1 MPTITQPYQ
10 TLLHTCEDGVATITL
25 NRPAQRN
32 ALDMVM
38 REELAH
44 AVDAI
49 RRDREV
55 RVVILGGAGGAFCAG
70 GDIGTMDADPSAEH
84 ARERMVRLLFTV
96 EALITLDRSVIAKV
110 DGAAYGAGLGLAL
123 TADLVLATPRA
134 RFCLSFLRLGAIP
147 DCGTLYTL
155 PRIVGLQ
162 RAKELAYSAREFNA
176 EEARDMGIVLDIL
189 PPERI
194 DAHARQIALA
204 MAGLP
209 YRRAVHHQARPERLA
224 EQRPAHHDGAGSLGA
239 GRGALVALPPRGRR
253 TLPGQTG
260 AALSVAKV
268 LKMAAVLNAGGAP
281 RATPSRRVAA
291 PRSLHRPRA
300 PRSMT

>member
-96 EALITLDRSVIAKV
+96 EALITLDRPVIAKV
-110 DGAAYGAGLGLAL
+110 DGAAYGAGSGLAL

-209 YRRAVHHQARPERLA
+209 A
-224 EQRPAHHDGAGSLGA
+224 
-239 GRGALVALPPRGRR
+239 GALSTTKRG
-253 TLPGQTG
+253 
-260 AALSVAKV
+260 
-268 LKMAAVLNAGGAP
+268 LNASLNSDLHTMLELEASGQGVARSSP
-281 RATPSRRVAA
+281 YHREAVGRFLAKQATRYQW
-291 PRSLHRPRA
+291 PRS
-300 PRSMT
+300 

>member
-1 MPTITQPYQ
+1 MSAITQPYQ
-10 TLLHTCEDGVATITL
+10 TLLHTSEEGVATITL

-55 RVVILGGAGGAFCAG
+55 RAVILGGAGGAFCAG

-96 EALITLDRSVIAKV
+96 EALITLDRPVIAKV

-134 RFCLSFLRLGAIP
+134 PACPSCAWARSRLRHALHPA
-147 DCGTLYTL
+147 
-155 PRIVGLQ
+155 RIVGLQ
-162 RAKELAYSAREFNA
+162 RAKELAYSARNSMPKKPATWASCSTSCRRNA
-176 EEARDMGIVLDIL
+176 STRMRARSRSPWPGC
-189 PPERI
+189 
-194 DAHARQIALA
+194 
-204 MAGLP
+204 
-209 YRRAVHHQARPERLA
+209 
-224 EQRPAHHDGAGSLGA
+224 RPA
-239 GRGALVALPPRGRR
+239 RCPP
-253 TLPGQTG
+253 PS
-260 AALSVAKV
+260 AA
-268 LKMAAVLNAGGAP
+268 
-281 RATPSRRVAA
+281 
-291 PRSLHRPRA
+291 
-300 PRSMT
+300 

>member
-1 MPTITQPYQ
+1 MSAITQPYQ
-10 TLLHTCEDGVATITL
+10 TLLHTSEEGVATITL

-55 RVVILGGAGGAFCAG
+55 RAVILGGAGGAFCAG

-96 EALITLDRSVIAKV
+96 EALITLDRPVIAKV

-147 DCGTLYTL
+147 TAARSTPCPASSACSA
-155 PRIVGLQ
+155 PRNWRTRPGNSMPKKPATWASCSTSCRRNASTRM
-162 RAKELAYSAREFNA
+162 RARSRSPWP
-176 EEARDMGIVLDIL
+176 GC
-189 PPERI
+189 
-194 DAHARQIALA
+194 
-204 MAGLP
+204 
-209 YRRAVHHQARPERLA
+209 
-224 EQRPAHHDGAGSLGA
+224 RPA
-239 GRGALVALPPRGRR
+239 RCPP
-253 TLPGQTG
+253 PS
-260 AALSVAKV
+260 AA
-268 LKMAAVLNAGGAP
+268 
-281 RATPSRRVAA
+281 
-291 PRSLHRPRA
+291 
-300 PRSMT
+300 

>member
-1 MPTITQPYQ
+1 MSAITQPYQ
-10 TLLHTCEDGVATITL
+10 TLLHTSEEGVATITL

-55 RVVILGGAGGAFCAG
+55 RAVILGGAGGAFCAG
-70 GDIGTMDADPSAEH
+70 
-84 ARERMVRLLFTV
+84 ARHRHHGR
-96 EALITLDRSVIAKV
+96 RSVRRACARTHGPAAVHRRGPDHAGPAGHRQV

-134 RFCLSFLRLGAIP
+134 RFCLSFLRGRDP

-189 PPERI
+189 PPERTTRMR
-194 DAHARQIALA
+194 ARSRSPWP
-204 MAGLP
+204 GC
-209 YRRAVHHQARPERLA
+209 
-224 EQRPAHHDGAGSLGA
+224 RPA
-239 GRGALVALPPRGRR
+239 RCPP
-253 TLPGQTG
+253 PS
-260 AALSVAKV
+260 AA
-268 LKMAAVLNAGGAP
+268 
-281 RATPSRRVAA
+281 
-291 PRSLHRPRA
+291 
-300 PRSMT
+300 

>member
-1 MPTITQPYQ
+1 MSAITQPYQ
-10 TLLHTCEDGVATITL
+10 TLLHTSEEGVATITL

-55 RVVILGGAGGAFCAG
+55 RAVILGGAGGAFCAG

-96 EALITLDRSVIAKV
+96 EALITLDRPVIAKV

-147 DCGTLYTL
+147 DCGSST
-155 PRIVGLQ
+155 PRPASSACSALS
-162 RAKELAYSAREFNA
+162 ELAYSARNSMPKKPATWASCSTSCRRNA
-176 EEARDMGIVLDIL
+176 STRMRARSRSPWPGC
-189 PPERI
+189 
-194 DAHARQIALA
+194 
-204 MAGLP
+204 
-209 YRRAVHHQARPERLA
+209 
-224 EQRPAHHDGAGSLGA
+224 RPA
-239 GRGALVALPPRGRR
+239 RCPP
-253 TLPGQTG
+253 PS
-260 AALSVAKV
+260 AA
-268 LKMAAVLNAGGAP
+268 
-281 RATPSRRVAA
+281 
-291 PRSLHRPRA
+291 
-300 PRSMT
+300 

>member
-96 EALITLDRSVIAKV
+96 EALITLDRPVIAKV

-123 TADLVLATPRA
+123 TADLVLATRA

-162 RAKELAYSAREFNA
+162 RAKELAYRPGNSMPKKRATWASCSTSCRRNASTRMRARSRSPWPA
-176 EEARDMGIVLDIL
+176 
-189 PPERI
+189 
-194 DAHARQIALA
+194 
-204 MAGLP
+204 AG
-209 YRRAVHHQARPERLA
+209 RRAVHHQARPERLA
-224 EQRPAHHDGAGSLGA
+224 EQRPAYHAGAGSLGT

-260 AALSVAKV
+260 DALSVAKV

-281 RATPSRRVAA
+281 ALRRPAV
-291 PRSLHRPRA
+291 SLHHEAFIVLGRREV
-300 PRSMT
+300 